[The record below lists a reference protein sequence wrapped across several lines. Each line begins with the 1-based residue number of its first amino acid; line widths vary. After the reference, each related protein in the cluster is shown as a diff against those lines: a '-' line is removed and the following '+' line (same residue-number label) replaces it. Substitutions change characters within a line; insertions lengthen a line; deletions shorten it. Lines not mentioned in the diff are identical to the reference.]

1 MQNKNFFFLLL
12 ASIFFITSCKEDKGV
27 SINGQIVNADQM
39 SIALERIGVNNAQ
52 KTTLATVQS
61 QDDGNFNIALPD
73 PLDAGVYNLRIG
85 SKVIEFLSDG
95 TEKNYGINADLLTIQ
110 NGEYTLEGS
119 ALTSE
124 YMDVLTKA
132 RSRELDV
139 NQLRNLAMSEAHP
152 LVAYMVATRM
162 FTFRDDFADVHD
174 SVLSRLQKEMPDLYL
189 LNDYNTIVGQLK
201 KAKAR
206 KEATAKIKV
215 GMQAPDIALPM
226 PDGGIKK
233 LSDYK
238 GKIVLLDFWASWC
251 RPCRKANPKVVEVY
265 NKYKDQGFDVF
276 SVSLDGL
283 DNRTRAR
290 LNDKTQIQMN
300 LDRQKERWIAA
311 IQQDQLTWDGH
322 VSDLKKWDS
331 EASALYGVTGIPKT
345 FLIDRD
351 GKIAAIDP
359 RYNLEET
366 LRKFI

>member
-1 MQNKNFFFLLL
+1 MQKKNFIILLL
-12 ASIFFITSCKEDKGV
+12 SVLWITSCKEDKGV
-27 SINGQIVNADQM
+27 TLKGQIANADQM
-39 SIALERIGVNNAQ
+39 SIALERLGVNNTQ
-52 KTTLATVQS
+52 KTTLTNVQS
-61 QDDGNFNIALPD
+61 DTDGNFSIELPD
-73 PLDAGVYNLRIG
+73 PLNVGVYNLRIG

-95 TEKNYGINADLLTIQ
+95 TEKAIDIQGDLLTLQ
-110 NGEYTLEGS
+110 NGDYTLIGNPLS
-119 ALTSE
+119 SE
-124 YMDVLTKA
+124 YLDILKKA

-139 NQLRNLAMSEAHP
+139 NQLRNLATSEAHP
-152 LVAYMVATRM
+152 LIAYMIATRM
-162 FTFRDDFADVHD
+162 FTFREDFADIHK
-174 SVLSRLQKEMPDLYL
+174 SVLDRLSQEMPDVYF
-189 LNDYNTIVGQLK
+189 LNDYNAIVGQLV

-206 KEATAKIKV
+206 KDATAKIKV
-215 GMQAPDIALPM
+215 GMDAPDIALPM
-226 PDGGIKK
+226 PNGQIKK

-238 GKIVLLDFWASWC
+238 GKVVLLDFWASWC

-276 SVSLDGL
+276 SVSLDGI

-290 LNDKTQIQMN
+290 LNDQTQIQMN
-300 LDRQKERWIAA
+300 IDRQKERWIAA
-311 IQQDQLTWDGH
+311 IQQDQLTWEGH

-366 LRKFI
+366 LLKFI